1 MGRPTKI
8 LPLYQLLTLSV
19 YWLGITAIWQGLHA
33 VVLPKRMEALVGPAA
48 AGLAFDVV
56 AFAGVIVAI
65 IVQPTAGAISDY
77 AITRWGRRKPFIV
90 IGSLLDV
97 VFLWAVASADTYIA
111 LVAAVVLLQFASN
124 FAQGPFQGY
133 VPDLVPAR
141 QVGLASG
148 LMGIMTVLGGMAGVA
163 IAGLGYL
170 QIQPG
175 MTDAQVRALLFL
187 PTIGL
192 AVIEATTM
200 IVLALTVDEGRA
212 AIPRQGRSWWRI
224 GLSAWGTDILQQRSY
239 VWLLVSRLCYLA
251 MPGVISGYAIW
262 VFERSFH
269 LPPDQAAPLLL
280 GTVAIVSVSAVLA
293 TIPAARLSDRM
304 GRKRVINISFL
315 LGAIGVLGVALSPAL
330 PLTLLALVPLGL
342 SGGSFLVVDW
352 ALMTDIIPKAHS
364 GRYMGISNVAT
375 ASAGPIGL
383 ALAGVILYLVTRA
396 GLPTPSA
403 NDLDSTLLGEAP
415 RAAIG
420 SMLVF
425 IGIAAWALRRVDETR
440 RED

>member
-1 MGRPTKI
+1 M
-8 LPLYQLLTLSV
+8 
-19 YWLGITAIWQGLHA
+19 HA
-33 VVLPKRMEALVGPAA
+33 VVLPKRLEAMVGPAA
-48 AGLAFDVV
+48 AGLAFDAI
-56 AFAGVIVAI
+56 AFAGVLVAI
-65 IVQPTAGAISDY
+65 AVQPTAGAISDY
-77 AITRWGRRKPFIV
+77 ATTRWGRRKPFIV
-90 IGSLLDV
+90 IGSILDV
-97 VFLWAVASADTYIA
+97 AFLLAVASADSFTA
-111 LVAAVVLLQFASN
+111 LVIGVVLLQFASN

-133 VPDLVPAR
+133 VPDLVPAK

-148 LMGIMTVLGGMAGVA
+148 LMGIMTVIGGMTGVA

-175 MTDAQVRALLFL
+175 MSQEQVRALLFL

-192 AVIEATTM
+192 AVVEVATM
-200 IVLALTVDEGRA
+200 VLLAFTVDEGRA
-212 AIPRQGRSWWRI
+212 ALPREGRSWWRI
-224 GLSAWGTDILQQRSY
+224 ARSAWGTDILHERSY
-239 VWLLVSRLCYLA
+239 LWLLVSRLCYLA

-269 LPPDQAAPLLL
+269 LPPEQAAPFLL
-280 GTVAIVSVSAVLA
+280 GTVAIVALSAAVA
-293 TIPAARLSDRM
+293 TIPAARLSDRV

-330 PLTLLALVPLGL
+330 PLTLLALVPLGF
-342 SGGSFLVVDW
+342 SGGAFLVVDW

-383 ALAGVILYLVTRA
+383 ALAGVVLYVVTRA
-396 GLPTPSA
+396 GLPTPTA
-403 NDLDSTLLGEAP
+403 NDLQSTLLGEAP

-425 IGIAAWALRRVDETR
+425 IAIAAWALRHVDETR